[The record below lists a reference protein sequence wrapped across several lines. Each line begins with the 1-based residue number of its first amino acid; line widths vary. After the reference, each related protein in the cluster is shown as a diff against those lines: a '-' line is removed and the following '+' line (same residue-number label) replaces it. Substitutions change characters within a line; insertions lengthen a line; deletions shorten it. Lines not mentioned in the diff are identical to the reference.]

1 MILVV
6 WHAYGMRD
14 QGITDEYLI
23 FPRLSSNVHFFVQ
36 IIWFLD
42 ESPYVI
48 YTGFCVTTCKKR
60 KTILK

>member
-1 MILVV
+1 MACGSKKLR
-6 WHAYGMRD
+6 MN
-14 QGITDEYLI
+14 TLI
-23 FPRLSSNVHFFVQ
+23 FYDFRLTYIFFIQ
-36 IIWFLD
+36 IIRVLD

>member
-1 MILVV
+1 
-6 WHAYGMRD
+6 MRE
-14 QGITDEYLI
+14 QKITDEYLN

-36 IIWFLD
+36 IIRFLD
-42 ESPYVI
+42 ETPYVI